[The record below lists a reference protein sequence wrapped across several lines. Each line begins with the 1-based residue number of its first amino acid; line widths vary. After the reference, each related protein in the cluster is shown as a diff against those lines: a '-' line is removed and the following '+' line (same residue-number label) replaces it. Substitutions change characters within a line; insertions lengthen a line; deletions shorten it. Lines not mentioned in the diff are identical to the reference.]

1 MATGYIC
8 GSTPVHLAGRTC
20 ASHYCGAFFITRG
33 QFGCQQAVLA
43 ISIGDNHMRTL
54 VLNAGYEPLAVVSF
68 KRALVLV
75 LNDKATVLAGIDN
88 EVVRSASQEFEM
100 PSVILLSRYV
110 RIPNARRVPVSRRG
124 VLRRDSQRCGYC
136 AGPANTID
144 HIMPKS
150 RGGKDTWENL
160 VACCLECNN
169 SKGNRTPAE
178 IGWNLKV
185 LPKMPTGTVWSV
197 RGSDKPLPQWSE
209 FLALQK
215 QAA

>member
-8 GSTPVHLAGRTC
+8 ATTPAYLFGRTY
-20 ASHYCGAFFITRG
+20 ASHYCGAFFITQG

-43 ISIGDNHMRTL
+43 ISIGDNYMRTL
-54 VLNAGYEPLAVVSF
+54 VL
-68 KRALVLV
+68 V
-75 LNDKATVLAGIDN
+75 LNEKATILARIDH

-197 RGSDKPLPQWSE
+197 RGSDRPLPQWSE
-209 FLALQK
+209 FLALQAK
-215 QAA
+215 AA